1 MTPSPERTCVS
12 PARWVSR
19 ACCPNRAAAF
29 PGRRE
34 WSAIKPGGSG
44 NPPREI
50 ATCRWGVGLAALAC
64 CVVLAALAAGCRTA
78 APAGRRPSVEADAC
92 SERLHDLSG
101 RLLLHYSLH
110 RRLPPTLEAMEAF
123 DPENPV
129 PFVCPVSEKP
139 YVYRPEGLQVPG
151 RPGRLVLYDAAPCH
165 SGMRWGVFVDGAGD
179 ARRLIARVILI
190 PDEVVPSATA
200 P

>member
-1 MTPSPERTCVS
+1 MTPCPERTYVS
-12 PARWVSR
+12 LARRVSR

-34 WSAIKPGGSG
+34 RSAIKRGGSG

-50 ATCRWGVGLAALAC
+50 ATWRWGVRLATLAC
-64 CVVLAALAAGCRTA
+64 CVGLAAGCRTT
-78 APAGRRPSVEADAC
+78 APAVRRPSVEADAC
-92 SERLHDLSG
+92 AERLHDLSG

-110 RRLPPTLEAMEAF
+110 RRLPPTLEALETF
-123 DPENPV
+123 DPEKPV
-129 PFVCPVSEKP
+129 PFVCPVSGEP
-139 YVYRPEGLQVPG
+139 YVYRPEGFQVPD

-165 SGMRWGVFVDGAGD
+165 SGMRWGVFVDDAGD

-190 PDEVVPSATA
+190 PDELVPSATA